1 MWIFYVQ
8 VIGGNKSLCPA
19 GETIAAHSM
28 YGTPFLAFKLGFCRH
43 SGNKYVILHSYRR
56 RQFESKNQ
64 IAPGSLTD
72 YTTHGQTKKGHENGE
87 VGGYHWGRVRK
98 QQLLALERA
107 AVPSALADEAE
118 PVPSR

>member
-8 VIGGNKSLCPA
+8 FIGGNKSLCPA
-19 GETIAAHSM
+19 RETIAANSV
-28 YGTPFLAFKLGFCRH
+28 YSTPFLAFKLWFCRH

-64 IAPGSLTD
+64 IARDSLTD

-87 VGGYHWGRVRK
+87 VGGYHWGVERK
-98 QQLLALERA
+98 RALLEKE
-107 AVPSALADEAE
+107 VHG
-118 PVPSR
+118 